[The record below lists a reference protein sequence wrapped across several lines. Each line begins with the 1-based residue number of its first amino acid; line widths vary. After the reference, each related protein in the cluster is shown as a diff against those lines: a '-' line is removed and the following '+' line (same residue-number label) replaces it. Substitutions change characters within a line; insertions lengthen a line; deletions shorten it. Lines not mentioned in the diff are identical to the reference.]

1 MVGGR
6 PDVSEYPER
15 YGHYIDL
22 VPEDDICRALVS
34 QLESSVAYLNLIP
47 ESKVDW
53 RYAPGKWTIRD
64 VVGHIL
70 DIERVFGFR
79 LMSFSR
85 GETATFPRTN
95 VELYVANADFSR
107 YSLGEWLDEFSMVRN
122 SNIALVRHLP
132 PDAWTR
138 IGTVALGPISVRAM
152 AYLMVGHER
161 HHLRIIQEKYLKGTR
176 G

>member
-1 MVGGR
+1 MVSRR
-6 PDVSEYPER
+6 PDTSEYPER

-22 VPEDDICRALVS
+22 VPEDDVCRALVS
-34 QLESSVAYLNLIP
+34 QLEESVAYLSGIP

-53 RYAPGKWTIRD
+53 RYAPGKWTTRE

-79 LMSFSR
+79 LMSFAR

-95 VELYVANADFSR
+95 VEVYVQNADFSR
-107 YSLGEWLDEFSMVRN
+107 YSLGEWLDEFSLVRN
-122 SNIALVRHLP
+122 SHIALVRHLP
-132 PDAWTR
+132 EDAWTR
-138 IGTVALGPISVRAM
+138 IGGVALGPISVRAM

-161 HHLRIIQEKYLKGTR
+161 HHLRIIREQYLNGL
-176 G
+176 

>member
-1 MVGGR
+1 MVSGR

-22 VPEDDICRALVS
+22 VPEDDVCRALVS
-34 QLESSVAYLNLIP
+34 QLESSVAYLNRIP

-85 GETATFPRTN
+85 GETASFPRTN
-95 VELYVANADFSR
+95 VELYVENADFSR
-107 YSLGEWLDEFSMVRN
+107 YALGEWLDEFSLVRN
-122 SNIALVRHLP
+122 SNIALIRHLP
-132 PDAWTR
+132 SDAWAR
-138 IGTVALGPISVRAM
+138 MGTVALGPISVRAM

-161 HHLRIIQEKYLKGTR
+161 HHLGIIREKYLLGTR
-176 G
+176 D